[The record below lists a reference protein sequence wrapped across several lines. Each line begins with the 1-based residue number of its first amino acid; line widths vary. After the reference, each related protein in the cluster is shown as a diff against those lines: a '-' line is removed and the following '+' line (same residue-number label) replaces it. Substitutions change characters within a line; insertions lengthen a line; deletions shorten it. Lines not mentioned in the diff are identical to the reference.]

1 MERQMQWLNSHAKRK
16 RLVNEQGTGIEI
28 EWPIIINIKKIK
40 IRKIPSGFTV
50 ISNKQKILICGTPA
64 LSTIFLRLQQRF

>member
-16 RLVNEQGTGIEI
+16 RLVNEQGTGKVI

-64 LSTIFLRLQQRF
+64 LPAVLLRLQQCF

>member
-16 RLVNEQGTGIEI
+16 RLVNEQGTGKVI
-28 EWPIIINIKKIK
+28 EWPITINIKKIK

-64 LSTIFLRLQQRF
+64 LSAVLLRLRQCF